1 MTQNEAILRL
11 LRSRPEG
18 LTAWEATHD
27 PEIRCMRLAARIHE
41 LREAGEPIISEKRH
55 LHGKSWAVYRL
66 DIPETEQRALWG
78 DR

>member
-18 LTAWEATHD
+18 LSAWEAFD
-27 PEIRCMRLAARIHE
+27 AIRCMRLAARIHE
-41 LREAGEPIISEKRH
+41 LREAGEPIISEIRH